1 MGQNSISK
9 VAKNLGGKISKN
21 GPTILT
27 AFAVGGLVTTVIF
40 TVRATPKALQLIN
53 EEYDRRAE
61 EQIGVV
67 DVQPL
72 TKLEVVQVTWRVYI
86 PTICMGAATVACIIG
101 SNSINQRRNAA
112 LATVYG
118 LTDVAFREY
127 KDKVAETIGKHK
139 ELKVRDDISAD
150 KVKNNP
156 PGTNEIV
163 FTGKGEVLCY
173 DSLSGRYFKSDIEQI
188 RRAINDLNKEFLT
201 DMWMSVNDL
210 YYALGLASTK
220 LGDSM
225 GWKLEEG
232 LVEISFSSAVTPEG
246 EPCLVLNYTVEPR
259 YAR

>member
-1 MGQNSISK
+1 MGQNSMSK
-9 VAKNLGGKISKN
+9 VAKNLGGRISKN
-21 GPTILT
+21 SPTILT
-27 AFAVGGLVTTVIF
+27 AFAVGGLVSTVIF
-40 TVRATPKALQLIN
+40 AVRATAKAVQLID
-53 EEYDRRAE
+53 EEYATRPIE
-61 EQIGVV
+61 EAGVIEPV
-67 DVQPL
+67 LL
-72 TKLEVVQVTWRVYI
+72 TKLEIIQVTWRVYI
-86 PTICMGAATVACIIG
+86 PAACMGAATVACIIG

-118 LTDVAFREY
+118 LTDAAFREY

-156 PGTNEIV
+156 PGTNEVV

-220 LGDSM
+220 LGDLM
-225 GWKLEEG
+225 GWRLEEG
-232 LVEISFSSAVTPEG
+232 LLEISISATVTPEG

-259 YAR
+259 YSR